1 MKNSKNTSFSQILE
15 SEVIQTFLN
24 VRYTSQSEE
33 EIIKRMSMISKARK
47 KSNK

>member
-1 MKNSKNTSFSQILE
+1 MRNSKNISFSQILE
-15 SEVIQTFLN
+15 SEVIQSFLN
-24 VRYTSQSEE
+24 VHYTSQSEE